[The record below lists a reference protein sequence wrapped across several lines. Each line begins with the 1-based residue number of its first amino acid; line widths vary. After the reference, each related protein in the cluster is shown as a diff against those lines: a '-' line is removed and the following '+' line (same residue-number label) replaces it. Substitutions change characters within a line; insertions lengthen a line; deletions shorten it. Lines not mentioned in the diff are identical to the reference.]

1 MLLKRV
7 LTASVLA
14 ALVILAVF
22 KLPALLF
29 SLFIAIITFIA
40 AWEWLALTGV
50 DSLGRKLLFFGA
62 MLVPMFGVTYWTE
75 LLELLSEAM
84 EWPEIKD
91 YSDVLEWLVFAP
103 VLFWIL
109 TMVLIRQTGPQLLTA
124 QFSPRLQAFLGWL
137 VLMSAWMFLSKL
149 RAYYG
154 SGMVIYL
161 LLLIWAADISAYFAG
176 KKWGTDKLAPE
187 ISPGKTIQ
195 GMYGAL
201 VSAVVCGIG
210 FFIYGKT
217 ISTESAQ
224 AQEGMMQ
231 FLDEL
236 VFFDMLM
243 LSVFTVLISI
253 YGDLFFSLVKRRKG
267 VKDSGSLLP
276 GHGGVLDR
284 IDSIVAATPFFYAG
298 ILLIG
303 RIFYS

>member
-14 ALVILAVF
+14 ALVIVAVF

-253 YGDLFFSLVKRRKG
+253 YGDLFFSLIKRRKG
-267 VKDSGSLLP
+267 VKDSGNLLP

>member
-14 ALVILAVF
+14 ALAIAAVF
-22 KLPALLF
+22 ELPAPLF
-29 SLFIAIITFIA
+29 SLFIAVITFIA

-50 DSLGRKLLFFGA
+50 DSLGRKLLFFFA

-91 YSDVLEWLVFAP
+91 YSDALEWLVFAP

-109 TMVLIRQTGPQLLTA
+109 IMVLIRQTGPQLLTTK
-124 QFSPRLQAFLGWL
+124 FSPRLQAFLGWL

-217 ISTESAQ
+217 ISTESAE

-236 VFFDMLM
+236 VFFDMLI

-267 VKDSGSLLP
+267 VKDSGNLLP